1 MFDHARLTRKESFLL
16 RALMTVVAGCLGF
29 IILCVQVIGLDAML
43 TTDTVTGNAVPAPKT
58 LTGGSQ
64 CFGID
69 WHELDHTGTPYTPFD
84 ANRDGVIDCDSDIEL
99 GS

>member
-1 MFDHARLTRKESFLL
+1 MFDHSRLTRRESLLL
-16 RALMTVVAGCLGF
+16 RAVMTVVAGCFGF
-29 IILCVQVIGLDAML
+29 IILCVQVISLDAML

-58 LTGGSQ
+58 LSPGSQ

-69 WHELDHTGTPYTPFD
+69 WHEVDPSGRPYTPFD
-84 ANRDGVIDCDSDIEL
+84 ANRDGLIDCDSDIEL

>member
-1 MFDHARLTRKESFLL
+1 MFDHARLTRRESLLL
-16 RALMTVVAGCLGF
+16 RAVMTLVAGCFGF
-29 IILCVQVIGLDAML
+29 IILTVQVMIMAEIVV
-43 TTDTVTGNAVPAPKT
+43 TDTVSGKAVPAPKT
-58 LTGGSQ
+58 LSPGSQ

-84 ANRDGVIDCDSDIEL
+84 ANRDGMIDCDSDIEL